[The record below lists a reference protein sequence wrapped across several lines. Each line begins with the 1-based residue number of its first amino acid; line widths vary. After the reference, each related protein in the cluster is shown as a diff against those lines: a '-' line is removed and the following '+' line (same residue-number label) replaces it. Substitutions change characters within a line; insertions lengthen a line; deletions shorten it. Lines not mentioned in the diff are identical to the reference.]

1 MKSLNDKSGRVRLLL
16 NFSGPIL
23 RQVFSFVWLW
33 YYTMLAHFWE
43 AIRNITPFGKPVSWV
58 W

>member
-23 RQVFSFVWLW
+23 RQVFL
-33 YYTMLAHFWE
+33 L
-43 AIRNITPFGKPVSWV
+43 FGFDIILCWHIFEKPLEI
-58 W
+58 